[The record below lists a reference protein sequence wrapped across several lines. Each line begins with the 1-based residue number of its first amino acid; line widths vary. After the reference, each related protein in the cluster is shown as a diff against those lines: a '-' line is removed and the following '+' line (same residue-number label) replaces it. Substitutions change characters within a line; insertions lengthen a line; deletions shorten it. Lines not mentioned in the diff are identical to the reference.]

1 MSRGSRVQA
10 SRVIDEAGRRQ
21 VVEVLRATYQRE
33 KRWVTDP
40 EPQAPPSDLERDEIA
55 WFIAHIRERPA
66 GVLRVHYARSRN
78 MRPMVSNSSI
88 RP

>member
-40 EPQAPPSDLERDEIA
+40 EPQAPPSDLERDEICCSIFA
-55 WFIAHIRERPA
+55 RHTSGSRPTA
-66 GVLRVHYARSRN
+66 TGCFAT
-78 MRPMVSNSSI
+78 
-88 RP
+88 

>member
-55 WFIAHIRERPA
+55 WFIADIRGRPRWRAA
-66 GVLRVHYARSRN
+66 GALRAAARAICGLRLQAH
-78 MRPMVSNSSI
+78 
-88 RP
+88 